1 MFLRG
6 SALRQS
12 YDDHLGGPQPGD
24 RPRSRASTPEANQ
37 PSPLLEPAEPI
48 PTRARTSAF
57 GRLRHWPWSLARAG
71 GAVRRSE
78 TFISISDRQL
88 PPGHD
93 PGADYGEAPH
103 GQQRGSRPCNILV
116 ESRGYLMPRRDERPR

>member
-1 MFLRG
+1 MRIAMERYEDAGQPLWPVVPSSLYGAFLAG
-6 SALRQS
+6 
-12 YDDHLGGPQPGD
+12 
-24 RPRSRASTPEANQ
+24 EATEACI
-37 PSPLLEPAEPI
+37 LVITFDA
-48 PTRARTSAF
+48 
-57 GRLRHWPWSLARAG
+57 SLARAG

-103 GQQRGSRPCNILV
+103 GRQRGSRPCNILV

>member
-1 MFLRG
+1 MMIIG
-6 SALRQS
+6 
-12 YDDHLGGPQPGD
+12 
-24 RPRSRASTPEANQ
+24 RASARRPPTVPGLDPRGQ
-37 PSPLLEPAEPI
+37 PALTAP
-48 PTRARTSAF
+48 RARRTDPDP
-57 GRLRHWPWSLARAG
+57 GPHLRLWEATSLAMESGSG
-71 GAVRRSE
+71 GGRGEAIR

-103 GQQRGSRPCNILV
+103 GRQRGSRPCNILV

>member
-1 MFLRG
+1 MTPPSLHSSFESLVVFLREKSVISLVKACLQRIHLLCTFHHG
-6 SALRQS
+6 SPSKALS
-12 YDDHLGGPQPGD
+12 
-24 RPRSRASTPEANQ
+24 
-37 PSPLLEPAEPI
+37 LENVY
-48 PTRARTSAF
+48 
-57 GRLRHWPWSLARAG
+57 GLARAG

-103 GQQRGSRPCNILV
+103 GRQRGSRPCNILV

>member
-6 SALRQS
+6 SALRRS
-12 YDDHLGGPQPGD
+12 YDDHWAGLAPETARGPEP
-24 RPRSRASTPEANQ
+24 RPPEANQ
-37 PSPLLEPAEPI
+37 PSPLIEPAEPI

-103 GQQRGSRPCNILV
+103 GRQRGSRPCNILV